1 MLKNFIKVAFRNL
14 FRQKTYSSLNL
25 LGLSLGIACTL
36 LLTLHIREELSYD
49 KNFPQHDRT
58 YRVVTTEWSKSS
70 PPLAG
75 EMMKYFPEISSIA
88 RFANHGTNVF
98 HNLDGKKGEDNGYFA
113 DSSVV
118 KVFDLKP
125 ILGDPFQAL
134 REPTAIVLT
143 RSMAYRFFGNND
155 PIGQKL
161 ISNDRDE
168 FWVRAVIEDL
178 PANTHLKF
186 DYLVSMPLLYK
197 LRGPNNMNGRNW
209 MFGWTYIQL
218 RRPEDITKVKARLS
232 DFWMNY
238 RSDIT
243 DRTDAAKEAAS
254 ARLQPLTDIHLHSN
268 LIQEMGPNGSVI
280 YIYIFIAVGILILLI
295 ACINFVN
302 LFTTQT
308 LKRMKEV
315 AVRKVLG
322 APRSGLILQ
331 FLGEAL
337 ILAIFSGMVAI
348 ILYQLALPFY
358 NSITGRQVSATILL
372 QPVNMFI
379 IAGII
384 LITGLLSGLFPA
396 LFISGFEPAG
406 SLKGNRT
413 PGSSAGLLRKSLVVF
428 QFIASG
434 FLIISTILVYRQMNL
449 FRNKQ
454 LGFDKDQVAVIP
466 LYGDLQDKLRT
477 HPELLK
483 NEFLSNPDI
492 LAVGESS
499 NIIGDDL
506 SVESVTPV
514 NTVPGKEYPPVRVFR
529 VDDNYLTVLNIPL
542 KEGRNFSRAGHDS
555 ASFIINETA
564 AKVLGIDNP
573 IGTVVINNSND
584 NLRGKIVGVVK
595 DFHYASL
602 HNQVEPLVLEYHPE
616 WAGNLLVKIRAGKTA
631 SALAF
636 LKAKVA
642 ELNPATLFS
651 YGFLDERIA
660 GLYKKEDNMSTLLK
674 IFSVFSILIS
684 CLGLFGLAAYAAE
697 IRTREIGIRKVIGA
711 STGNLVR
718 LLSRDFMIPVLIG
731 NLISWPLAWWAI
743 HQWLREFTYQVDIG
757 WSVFALSFTLTG
769 LAALLTV
776 GFRCWRTAR
785 ANPIQSLRAE

>member
-14 FRQKTYSSLNL
+14 RRQKTYSSLNL

-58 YRVVTTEWSKSS
+58 YRVVTTEWSKSA

-75 EMMKYFPEISSIA
+75 EMMKYFPEISNIA

-118 KVFDLKP
+118 KVFDLKAV
-125 ILGDPFQAL
+125 LGDPFQAL

-143 RSMAYRFFGNND
+143 RSMAFRFFGNND

-197 LRGPNNMNGRNW
+197 WRGPNGMNNRDW

-218 RRPEDITKVKARLS
+218 RHPEDITKVRARLS
-232 DFWMNY
+232 DFWTNF

-243 DRTDAAKEAAS
+243 DRTAAAKEAAS

-302 LFTTQT
+302 LFTTQV

-337 ILAIFSGMVAI
+337 ILALCSGMVAI

-379 IAGII
+379 IAGVI

-396 LFISGFEPAG
+396 LFISGFEPAA

-428 QFIASG
+428 QFISSG
-434 FLIISTILVYRQMNL
+434 FLIISTILVYRQMDL
-449 FRNKQ
+449 FHNKQ

-466 LYGDLQDKLRT
+466 LYGDLQNKLRT
-477 HPELLK
+477 RPELLK

-514 NTVPGKEYPPVRVFR
+514 NTEPGKQYPQVRVFR
-529 VDDNYLTVLNIPL
+529 VDENYLTVLNIPL
-542 KEGRNFSRAGHDS
+542 KEGRNFSRARHDS

-573 IGTVVINNSND
+573 VGTMVINNSND
-584 NLRGKIVGVVK
+584 NLRGKIVGVVR

-602 HNQVEPLVLEYHPE
+602 HNQVEPLVLEYRPE
-616 WAGNLLVKIRAGKTA
+616 WTSKLLVKIRAGKTA
-631 SALAF
+631 STLAF

-642 ELNPATLFS
+642 ELTPATLFS
-651 YGFLDERIA
+651 YGFLDERIS

-674 IFSVFSILIS
+674 VFSVFSILIS

-711 STGNLVR
+711 STTSLVR
-718 LLSRDFMIPVLIG
+718 LLSSDFMIPVLIG
-731 NLISWPLAWWAI
+731 NLLSWPLAWWAI

-757 WSVFALSFTLTG
+757 WPVFALSMGLTA
-769 LAALLTV
+769 LAALLTI
-776 GFRCWRTAR
+776 GFRCWKTAR
-785 ANPIQSLRAE
+785 ANPVQSLRAE